1 MTLLDHRGGGHCWAD
16 ALRRAPLR
24 WIRVLAASDFVRKFA
39 GGLGSQAVVIL
50 CGAAAG
56 IVTARML
63 GPGGRGELALAA
75 AIASLALQFG
85 GIGFQ
90 GAMTYYVAK
99 DRRLA
104 PPLLGNALVLDF
116 ALWGTLAL
124 GVAMAA
130 AWLPV
135 PIPVR
140 WGLLALVAF
149 NIPFLLG
156 SEHLGSLLLG
166 LNRVKEYNATLA
178 ASALVGLSLVGLAAV
193 CGSEQVLLYYA
204 ATVAAQVST
213 FGARWA
219 GLRREVPERPR
230 LSKTLFAE
238 CLPYGWKSFASG
250 ALAVLV
256 QRVDLFMVEAFLGL
270 EATGHYAIALS
281 LVNMLQICPAV
292 AGQIAFPRMVAMQT
306 RSQRLSFAVKV
317 AGLVLSLLVPASIVV
332 VWVAH
337 PLIATLYGPA
347 FGPAAR
353 PLAWLVPG
361 VVVWSL
367 EVMFRRVLITDGF
380 PVGIVWG
387 WVLAVCLNIAL
398 NAALIPRLGLVGAGL
413 ASSLAYG
420 SVAMS
425 TGLLLWRTRR
435 PSTPVAA

>member
-1 MTLLDHRGGGHCWAD
+1 LEGIRLLVG
-16 ALRRAPLR
+16 
-24 WIRVLAASDFVRKFA
+24 SDFVRKFA
-39 GGLGSQAVVIL
+39 GSLGSQAVVIL
-50 CGAAAG
+50 CGVASG

-90 GAMTYYVAK
+90 GAMTYFVAK

-104 PPLLGNALVLDF
+104 PSLLGNALVFDF
-116 ALWGTLAL
+116 AVWGILAL
-124 GVAMAA
+124 ATATA
-130 AWLPV
+130 TAWLPV
-135 PIPVR
+135 PLPVR
-140 WGLLALVAF
+140 WGLLVLVAL
-149 NIPFLLG
+149 NVPFLLG
-156 SEHLGSLLLG
+156 AEHLGSLLIG

-178 ASALVGLSLVGLAAV
+178 TTALVGLSLVGLAAV
-193 CGSEQVLLYYA
+193 WGSGQVLLYYA
-204 ATVAAQVST
+204 ATVAAQVAT

-219 GLRREVPERPR
+219 SLRREVPERPR
-230 LSKTLFAE
+230 LSKELFCE

-270 EATGHYAIALS
+270 DATGHYAIALS

-292 AGQIAFPRMVAMQT
+292 AGQIAFPRMVAMPT
-306 RSQRLSFAVKV
+306 RDQRLAFAWKV
-317 AGLVLSLLVPASIVV
+317 AGLVLSLLVPASIAVA
-332 VWVAH
+332 WIAH
-337 PLIATLYGPA
+337 PLITTLYGPA

-353 PLAWLVPG
+353 PFAWLAPG
-361 VVVWSL
+361 LVVWSL

-380 PVGIVWG
+380 PTGIVWG
-387 WVLAVCLNIAL
+387 WVMAVCLNIAL

-420 SVAMS
+420 SVALC

-435 PSTPVAA
+435 SGTAFAA